1 MKSFTWQ
8 RFLVRWAI
16 ALVVVFATFN
26 PFGYSYYH
34 WVTAV
39 DGGSLPLM
47 ALTGVSLLIVY
58 VIFMRATVRSL
69 GPIGIGLAVAF
80 FVAVVWVFVDFGL
93 LSLDQSRVFTTI
105 VLMLAA
111 TVLAVGVSWS
121 HIRRRISGQSDID
134 DVDE

>member
-8 RFLVRWAI
+8 GFLARWAV
-16 ALVVVFATFN
+16 ALVLVFATFN

-47 ALTGVSLLIVY
+47 ALAGVALLIVY
-58 VIFMRATVRSL
+58 VIFMRATLRSL
-69 GPIGIGLAVAF
+69 GPIGIGLVVALF
-80 FVAVVWVFVDFGL
+80 AAIIWVFIDFGL
-93 LSLDQSRVFTTI
+93 LSLDQSSALTTV
-105 VLMLAA
+105 VLILLA

-121 HIRRRISGQSDID
+121 HIRRRISGQADID